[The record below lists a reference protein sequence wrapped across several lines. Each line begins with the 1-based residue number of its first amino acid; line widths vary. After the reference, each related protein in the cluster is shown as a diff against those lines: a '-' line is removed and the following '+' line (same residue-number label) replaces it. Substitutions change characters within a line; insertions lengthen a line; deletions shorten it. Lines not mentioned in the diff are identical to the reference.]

1 MTEKAS
7 KLSLYQGLPR
17 AIYVLALARAIAS
30 SGSFIFP
37 MLTLILT
44 QKMGFSVQNTGII
57 VFLSSLSYF
66 PGSLIGGKL
75 ADKYSR
81 KSVMVVAEVIA
92 GLALFM
98 CGFFSESPYILPL
111 IFVAFTCLGAF
122 DPAYKA
128 LITDLATPDI
138 RKAVFS
144 LSYMGHNLGVAIG
157 PLIAGFLFLNH
168 AEWMFWG
175 DGITTLIAITLIML
189 LVKEGL
195 PAQSNGDTDHR
206 EADEAGPLWP
216 VLKKRPNLL
225 LFALAQLFLTFCY
238 AQLFFS
244 LPLYFAELFGDRGP
258 QLYGWTMTINAVFVL
273 VATPFVIAYTKQ
285 IHAIYNVAIAGML
298 YAIGFGMIY
307 WIGGFEW
314 FVVSTLIWTTGEIL
328 AVTNDSVYIAS
339 HSPRSHRGRI
349 NSVLPLVVGLGFSL
363 SPILMG
369 QFIGTWGIHN
379 VWPLTMA
386 LSLIGVV
393 LLVGLGRFEHLFLNK
408 RSENIG

>member
-1 MTEKAS
+1 MIPMAS
-7 KLSLYQGLPR
+7 TLSLYAGLPR
-17 AIYVLALARAIAS
+17 AIYILSIARAIAS
-30 SGSFIFP
+30 AGSFIFP

-57 VFLSSLSYF
+57 VFLSSVSYI

-75 ADKYSR
+75 ADTFGR
-81 KSVMVVAEVIA
+81 KPVMVVAEFIA
-92 GLALFM
+92 ALALFT
-98 CGFFSESPYILPL
+98 CGFFADSPYILPL
-111 IFVAFTCLGAF
+111 IFIAFTCLGAF

-128 LITDLATPDI
+128 MLTDIATPDI

-144 LSYMGHNLGVAIG
+144 LSYLGHNLGVAVG
-157 PLIAGFLFLNH
+157 PLIAGMLFLNH
-168 AEWMFWG
+168 ADWMFWG
-175 DGITTLIAITLIML
+175 DGLTTFVAIILIVF

-195 PAQSNGDTDHR
+195 PQQATDGSDQL
-206 EADEAGPLWP
+206 EESESGPLWP
-216 VLKKRPNLL
+216 VLRKRPNLII
-225 LFALAQLFLTFCY
+225 FTLAQLFLAFSY

-258 QLYGWTMTINAVFVL
+258 VLYGWTMSINAAFVL

-285 IHAIYNVAIAGML
+285 IHAIYNVAIAGIL

-307 WIGGFEW
+307 WIAGFEW

-328 AVTNDSVYIAS
+328 SVTNHEVYIAS

-349 NSVLPLVVGLGFSL
+349 NSVLPLIVGMSWSL

-369 QFIGTWGIHN
+369 QFIGTWGIHY
-379 VWPLTMA
+379 VWPFILV
-386 LSLIGVV
+386 LSLIGAI
-393 LLVGLGRFEHLFLNK
+393 LLTGLGRFEHLFLK
-408 RSENIG
+408 KQFKS